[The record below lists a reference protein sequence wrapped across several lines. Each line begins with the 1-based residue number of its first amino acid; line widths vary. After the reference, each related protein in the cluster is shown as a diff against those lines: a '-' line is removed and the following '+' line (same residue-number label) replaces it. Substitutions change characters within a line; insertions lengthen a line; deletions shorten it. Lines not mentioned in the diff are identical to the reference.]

1 MENQDLQN
9 GIVAPVSGALIEPE
23 LFPSG
28 EVNEAGTIAS
38 AGKSAG
44 LSEVVDAGPDEF
56 ADDIVMIAHAKPV
69 VDGRTSLGAQAQA
82 VGEARSLRNV
92 GVGAVKAVDIIVAG
106 KVQGIHEAV
115 SRGNIGLVASGGSR
129 TGGVLFVADGDQ
141 LTRHFRAVRFKLIG
155 NLVADAVEDN
165 AGVVAVA
172 AQHGAQ
178 VGVVPLLEIKMVA
191 VLRLAAGVLGESVR
205 PVTGPFIE
213 GLIEDVKPKL
223 IAQVVKLRGEGMMA
237 GANSVAAH
245 LLEAG
250 QAHGPD
256 GGRHGV
262 AEGAGVLVQADALE
276 FDGLAV
282 DE

>member
-23 LFPSG
+23 FFPSG

-191 VLRLAAGVLGESVR
+191 CPS
-205 PVTGPFIE
+205 PC
-213 GLIEDVKPKL
+213 
-223 IAQVVKLRGEGMMA
+223 RGG
-237 GANSVAAH
+237 S
-245 LLEAG
+245 
-250 QAHGPD
+250 
-256 GGRHGV
+256 R
-262 AEGAGVLVQADALE
+262 
-276 FDGLAV
+276 
-282 DE
+282 